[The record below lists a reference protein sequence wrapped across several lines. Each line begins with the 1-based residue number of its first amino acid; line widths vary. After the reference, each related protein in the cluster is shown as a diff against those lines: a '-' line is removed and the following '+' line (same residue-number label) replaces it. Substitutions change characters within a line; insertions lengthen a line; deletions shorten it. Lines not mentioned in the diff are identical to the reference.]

1 MRKKRRELPCEFTTG
16 KRSLESSL
24 FGFSDRQALVSHV
37 PKKNEAVVLPSTIQ
51 NDNKVDEEIGFPEM
65 ILDYNATKAA
75 VYRVDQLCHNSVQK
89 RTKRG
94 PLAYF
99 YNCLNIA
106 GINSMVIFRSKFS
119 QGKSQATHSR
129 RDFLENLGISLFH
142 PWLQRRV
149 QVKRL
154 PKDTKLALQKC
165 GYKTDIET
173 SQSATHQG
181 DSVRGDGATSA
192 QLQ

>member
-1 MRKKRRELPCEFTTG
+1 M
-16 KRSLESSL
+16 
-24 FGFSDRQALVSHV
+24 H
-37 PKKNEAVVLPSTIQ
+37 
-51 NDNKVDEEIGFPEM
+51 NDNKVDEETGLPEM

-75 VYRVDQLCHNSVQK
+75 VDQLCHHYSVQK
-89 RTKRG
+89 RKKRW

-119 QGKSQATHSR
+119 QGKNQATHSR
-129 RDFLENLGISLFH
+129 QIFLENLGMSLLH

-149 QVKRL
+149 QLIHL

-165 GYKTDIET
+165 GYKTDVEA
-173 SQSATHQG
+173 SQSATH
-181 DSVRGDGATSA
+181 RGGKCQRRRCYICPASMDRKTADVCKEFGEPCCVCRS
-192 QLQ
+192 